1 MTEVDKSVS
10 EIEILISW
18 FSDNAKSSN
27 LVAISMTL
35 GKMSTQCYY
44 FSKLVSEAYELQAN
58 CEDVFKEQKALF
70 IKNSSES
77 ATKAGMVV
85 EADPYVRQAKRN
97 FTDASNVY
105 FKLKNHSHQFE
116 HIMDCVRQ
124 RISVEKSLNVKGI

>member
-1 MTEVDKSVS
+1 MNSTVE
-10 EIEILISW
+10 EIEKYIDW
-18 FSDNAKSSN
+18 FDKNARSSN
-27 LVAISMTL
+27 LTEISQVL

-44 FSKLVSEAYELQAN
+44 FSKLVSEAYEFQAN
-58 CEDVFKEQKALF
+58 CEDAYKEQKALF